1 MIKKRITYY
10 GAVEGS
16 EEKIYFAHL
25 SKLIN
30 ECKLSNKN
38 VYFDFNNAHGGSPS
52 YIVNYARTLVVQDEV
67 VANGRLVAIYDYD
80 FKQKDFLKAEDYCK
94 TKPIK
99 NYYSIINFDLWIL
112 NHKGL
117 YSKCISKCDDYI
129 KEIKKRYYLEKQ
141 DDIKKDEIIKKIVN
155 QISLQDVLN
164 AIGNAKNLK
173 AENKVNL
180 NILDKKHD
188 IYDQPN
194 LQIAEFV
201 EKVLIDCNIISN
213 SNV

>member
-1 MIKKRITYY
+1 MVRKRITYY

-80 FKQKDFLKAEDYCK
+80 YKKPEFLNANDYCK
-94 TKPIK
+94 KMHIT
-99 NYYSIINFDLWIL
+99 NFYSIINFDLWIL

-117 YSKCISKCDDYI
+117 YSKCISKCDDYVKDI
-129 KEIKKRYYLEKQ
+129 IKRYNLDKQ
-141 DDIKKDEIIKKIVN
+141 DDIKNVEIIKKIVN
-155 QISLQDVLN
+155 QINLQDVLN
-164 AIGNAKNLK
+164 AIDNAKKIK
-173 AENKVNL
+173 AENEKNNNV
-180 NILDKKHD
+180 LDKKYD

-194 LQIAEFV
+194 LQISEFI
-201 EKVLIDCNIISN
+201 ERVLIDCNIISK